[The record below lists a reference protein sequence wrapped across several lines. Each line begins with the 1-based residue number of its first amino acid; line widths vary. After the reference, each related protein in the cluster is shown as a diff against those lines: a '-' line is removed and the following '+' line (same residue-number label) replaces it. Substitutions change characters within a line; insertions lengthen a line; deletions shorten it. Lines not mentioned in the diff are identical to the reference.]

1 MLQND
6 FFLSPDALAP
16 DGEETIA
23 IRRPVPFSDD
33 TRSAELATT
42 RLWKLAFTPS
52 GPLVYGFDRW
62 SMVEKAHAH
71 PVGDFW
77 LSALE
82 GFFPGLRN
90 DLIQRGAVP
99 CNLSSQFFAVSE
111 RRLPL
116 SVS

>member
-33 TRSAELATT
+33 TRSAGLATT
-42 RLWKLAFTPS
+42 RLWKLAFAPS

-62 SMVEKAHAH
+62 FVVEKAHSH
-71 PVGDFW
+71 PIGDFVDRC
-77 LSALE
+77 
-82 GFFPGLRN
+82 PGS
-90 DLIQRGAVP
+90 D
-99 CNLSSQFFAVSE
+99 F
-111 RRLPL
+111 
-116 SVS
+116 